1 LGRIQRLSEAD
12 VRIAIAKQQWI
23 SAEQMMTMMALIL
36 AAIKRHVPDEQTQR
50 ALGRELR
57 AAAELDNPENAQVMP
72 LRPLPEPEWDETK
85 RDSDD

>member
-23 SAEQMMTMMALIL
+23 SAEELMTMMAVIL
-36 AAIKRHVPDEQTQR
+36 AAIKKHVPDEHTQR

-72 LRPLPEPEWDETK
+72 LRPLPEPAWDETK